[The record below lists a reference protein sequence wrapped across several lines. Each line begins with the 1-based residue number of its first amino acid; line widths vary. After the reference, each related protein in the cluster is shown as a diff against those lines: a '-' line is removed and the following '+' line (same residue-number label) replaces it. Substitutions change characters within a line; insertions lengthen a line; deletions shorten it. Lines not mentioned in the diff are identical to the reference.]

1 MKKAV
6 FILSMLLCGI
16 AVAKAQFPIKIPK
29 VKVPKVEATPSTQN
43 RNTSDAES
51 GNNSRQSSNRQ
62 MLMDDGFTFFDAEPV
77 KEYDSKISLEK
88 DIGWYLKSSLRIIG
102 TVPKRSAFKVSVK
115 KNGKELSAIRCEGM
129 VYTKT
134 DDPNLRTPQ
143 LRAGK
148 DLNYEDFMTA
158 GGRCFDEKAV
168 IKEIGEMDVEIYFI
182 DGESNAE
189 KLVRKH
195 KIDVRKATKVRGNAS
210 APQPDVAD
218 YYIQR
223 HAEAAV
229 AIAYFSMGRNAT
241 YFGTPFDTYSTPTFR
256 TLNIHT
262 TFSPAEQTRLPVNPF
277 VQCSVNGQKIS
288 LQNDK
293 ARVTEG
299 PRREIGIYTDRIGA
313 KHKTGPPYKDW
324 VEFIDLNF
332 QMPLFTSEG
341 QYAKPTMKVE
351 NFQGKWECAII
362 ENGVTF
368 RTFRW
373 EVGKN
378 GILPH
383 AEQKSGNI
391 NLFYDAALVE
401 MEIPTGG
408 SPIDFRL
415 LPLPNA
421 GLFYGISWTSSEGKA
436 MAGRVPKLGNPYHV
450 PSK

>member
-1 MKKAV
+1 MKKI
-6 FILSMLLCGI
+6 FLILLFATI
-16 AVAKAQFPIKIPK
+16 INAQ
-29 VKVPKVEATPSTQN
+29 
-43 RNTSDAES
+43 
-51 GNNSRQSSNRQ
+51 SNRQ
-62 MLMDDGFTFFDAEPV
+62 MVMDDAFTFFDAEPV

-102 TVPKRSAFKVSVK
+102 TFPKRSAFRVSIK
-115 KNGKELSAIRCEGM
+115 KNGKELSNLRCEGT
-129 VYTKT
+129 VYTKA
-134 DDPNLRTPQ
+134 DDTLLRTPQ

-148 DLNYEDFMTA
+148 DLNFEDFMTS
-158 GGRCFDEKAV
+158 GVRCFDEKAV

-182 DGESNAE
+182 NGDSNAE

-210 APQPDVAD
+210 APQPDVSD

-223 HAEAAV
+223 HAETAV
-229 AIAYFSMGRNAT
+229 AIAYFGIGRDVG
-241 YFGTPFDTYSTPTFR
+241 YFNKPIDTFSSPNYR

-262 TFSPAEQTRLPVNPF
+262 TYSPAEQTRLPVNPF
-277 VQCSVNGQKIS
+277 VQCAVNGQKIN
-288 LQNDK
+288 LQFDK
-293 ARVTEG
+293 VRVSEG
-299 PRREIGIYTDRIGA
+299 QGRREIGIYTDRIGA
-313 KHKTGPPYKDW
+313 KYKTGSPYKDW

-332 QMPLFTSEG
+332 QMPLYLGET
-341 QYAKPTMKVE
+341 QYAKPTMKIE
-351 NFQGKWECAII
+351 DFQGKWECAVI

-373 EVGKN
+373 EVGTK

-383 AEQKSGNI
+383 AEQRNGNI
-391 NLFYDAALVE
+391 NLFYDAVLIE
-401 MEIPTGG
+401 MEIPAGG

-421 GLFYGISWTSSEGKA
+421 GLFYGIPWTTAEGKA
-436 MAGRVPKLGNPYHV
+436 MAGRVPKLGNPYHI